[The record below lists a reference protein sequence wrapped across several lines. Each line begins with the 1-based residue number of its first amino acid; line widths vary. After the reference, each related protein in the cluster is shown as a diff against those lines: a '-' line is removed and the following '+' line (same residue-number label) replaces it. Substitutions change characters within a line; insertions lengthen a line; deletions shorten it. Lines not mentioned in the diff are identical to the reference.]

1 MMSDPLASFSTEELL
16 KIRSGDV
23 SGLSTEKLQLL
34 RGILS
39 QAPMFSAPDIPASAP
54 VAAPA
59 PAPAPTQRLRSMAQG
74 ATMGGSDELE
84 ARLRSAV
91 TGETY
96 EQALADIR
104 GKLKAYQQ
112 QSPLEALAYEGLG
125 GVGTAAGL
133 TLATGG
139 AAAPATIP
147 RVATSVAPIVKGI
160 LGTTALGGAQGGV
173 TGFLTGEGDLVERAA
188 RVPQSTVM
196 GATLAPAVQ
205 LGLMGAGKLTDS
217 VLDAARRLTG
227 GRGGKAAE
235 AEIQRLAGETGLTT
249 DEIVQRIA
257 NGETMGENQ
266 TLLAAV
272 RGLYAQGGQAAT
284 TIQKSLT
291 TRPAQLRKDALT
303 DIQKSLVGDLTNFNL
318 GPRPENVLKYFKQSD
333 DAARAAERQA
343 YGQAFGTGGVIDAN
357 LLGSLTDALK
367 RSPGAVQDI
376 NAIYTAQT
384 GKKPFFSFDKKG
396 DIKFSKAP
404 TLEDA
409 EVIRRGIQASIDTAY
424 TTGRG
429 GVGEALKPVEGAL
442 RESIDASSSA
452 LAAARQQASTLRG
465 GRKAFQEGRT
475 VLSKSADEVDVY
487 MDSIADNPAML
498 SAFRAGTMDAIRK
511 QMGTGRV
518 TSMMSRLANPESKE
532 GGILRSIYPGD
543 QLDSILTRIGTAAQ
557 SQAAKNYVVGQSA
570 TASTLLQAGRTGSG
584 ITAEELTNA
593 AGGNPMAGFRVLSKM
608 LKDSNAGMS
617 EKDRQRVA
625 QILTSEDPNIVRNAL
640 VDDSAMAALQERL
653 RRLGRVATSSV
664 PYGAGYIGA
673 TMPRNQEGR

>member
-1 MMSDPLASFSTEELL
+1 MSDALASFSTEELL
-16 KIRSGDV
+16 KIKSGDV

-39 QAPMFSAPDIPASAP
+39 QAPMFSAPDMPPA
-54 VAAPA
+54 AALPP
-59 PAPAPTQRLRSMAQG
+59 PAPAPTQRLRSIAQG
-74 ATMGGSDELE
+74 ATMGGADELE
-84 ARLRSAV
+84 ASLRSAV
-91 TGETY
+91 SGETY
-96 EQALADIR
+96 DQALADIR
-104 GKLKAYQQ
+104 GKMKAYQQ

-125 GVGTAAGL
+125 GVGMAAGA

-147 RVATSVAPIVKGI
+147 RVATSVAPLVKGI

-173 TGFLTGEGDLVERAA
+173 TGFLSGEGSVLERAA
-188 RVPQSTVM
+188 RVPQSTLM

-205 LGLMGAGKLTDS
+205 LGFMGVGKLTDS

-303 DIQKSLVGDLTNFNL
+303 DIQKTLVGDLTPFNL

-333 DAARAAERQA
+333 DAAKAAERQA
-343 YGQAFGTGGVIDAN
+343 YSQAYGTGGVIDAD

-384 GKKPFFSFDKKG
+384 GKRPFFSFDKKG

-409 EVIRRGIQASIDTAY
+409 EIIRRGIQASIDTAY
-424 TTGRG
+424 STGRG

-498 SAFRAGTMDAIRK
+498 SAFRAGAMDAIRK

-518 TSMMSRLANPESKE
+518 TSMMSRLANPELKE
-532 GGILRSIYPGD
+532 GAILRTIYPGD
-543 QLDSILTRIGTAAQ
+543 ELDSILTRIGTAAQ

-570 TASTLLQAGRTGSG
+570 TASTLLQAQRTGSS
-584 ITAEELTNA
+584 ITADELANA
-593 AGGNPMAGFRVLSKM
+593 VGGNPMAGYRVLSKM
-608 LKDSNAGMS
+608 LKDQNAGLS
-617 EKDRQRVA
+617 EADRQRVA

-640 VDDSAMAALQERL
+640 VDSSGMAALQQRINSTIRL
-653 RRLGRVATSSV
+653 LGKSV

-673 TMPRNQEGR
+673 TMPRQ

>member
-1 MMSDPLASFSTEELL
+1 
-16 KIRSGDV
+16 
-23 SGLSTEKLQLL
+23 
-34 RGILS
+34 
-39 QAPMFSAPDIPASAP
+39 
-54 VAAPA
+54 
-59 PAPAPTQRLRSMAQG
+59 
-74 ATMGGSDELE
+74 
-84 ARLRSAV
+84 
-91 TGETY
+91 
-96 EQALADIR
+96 
-104 GKLKAYQQ
+104 
-112 QSPLEALAYEGLG
+112 
-125 GVGTAAGL
+125 
-133 TLATGG
+133 
-139 AAAPATIP
+139 
-147 RVATSVAPIVKGI
+147 
-160 LGTTALGGAQGGV
+160 
-173 TGFLTGEGDLVERAA
+173 
-188 RVPQSTVM
+188 M

-518 TSMMSRLANPESKE
+518 TSMMSRLANPDSKE

-557 SQAAKNYVVGQSA
+557 SQSAKNYVVGQSA
-570 TASTLLQAGRTGSG
+570 TASTLLQAQRTGSS
-584 ITAEELTNA
+584 ITADELANA

>member
-1 MMSDPLASFSTEELL
+1 
-16 KIRSGDV
+16 
-23 SGLSTEKLQLL
+23 
-34 RGILS
+34 
-39 QAPMFSAPDIPASAP
+39 
-54 VAAPA
+54 
-59 PAPAPTQRLRSMAQG
+59 
-74 ATMGGSDELE
+74 
-84 ARLRSAV
+84 
-91 TGETY
+91 
-96 EQALADIR
+96 
-104 GKLKAYQQ
+104 
-112 QSPLEALAYEGLG
+112 
-125 GVGTAAGL
+125 
-133 TLATGG
+133 
-139 AAAPATIP
+139 
-147 RVATSVAPIVKGI
+147 
-160 LGTTALGGAQGGV
+160 LGGAQGGV
-173 TGFLTGEGDLVERAA
+173 TGFLSGEGSALERAA
-188 RVPQSTVM
+188 RVPQSTLM

-205 LGLMGAGKLTDS
+205 LGFMGVGKLTDS

-303 DIQKSLVGDLTNFNL
+303 DIQKTLVGDLTPFNL

-333 DAARAAERQA
+333 DAAKAAERQA
-343 YGQAFGTGGVIDAN
+343 YSQAYGTGGVIDAD

-384 GKKPFFSFDKKG
+384 GKRPFFSFDKKG

-409 EVIRRGIQASIDTAY
+409 EIIRRGIQASIDTAY
-424 TTGRG
+424 STGRG

-498 SAFRAGTMDAIRK
+498 SAFRAGAMDAIRK

-518 TSMMSRLANPESKE
+518 TSMMSRLANPELKE
-532 GGILRSIYPGD
+532 GAILRTIYPGD
-543 QLDSILTRIGTAAQ
+543 ELDSILTRIGTAAQ

-570 TASTLLQAGRTGSG
+570 TASTLLQAQRTGSS
-584 ITAEELTNA
+584 ITADELANA
-593 AGGNPMAGFRVLSKM
+593 VGGNPMAGYRVLSKM
-608 LKDSNAGMS
+608 LKDQNAGLS
-617 EKDRQRVA
+617 EADRQRVA

-640 VDDSAMAALQERL
+640 VDSSGMAALQQRINSTIRL
-653 RRLGRVATSSV
+653 LGKSV

-673 TMPRNQEGR
+673 TMPRQ

>member
-1 MMSDPLASFSTEELL
+1 MSEALASFTTEELL
-16 KIRSGDV
+16 KIKSGDV

-39 QAPMFSAPDIPASAP
+39 QAPATAP
-54 VAAPA
+54 VAPAAAPA
-59 PAPAPTQRLRSMAQG
+59 PVPTQRLRSMAQG
-74 ATMGGSDELE
+74 ATMGGADEME
-84 ARLRSAV
+84 ASLRSAV

-104 GKLKAYQQ
+104 GKMKAYQQ

-125 GVGTAAGL
+125 GVGLAAGA

-139 AAAPATIP
+139 AAAPLTGP

-160 LGTTALGGAQGGV
+160 LGTTALGGAQGGI
-173 TGFLTGEGDLVERAA
+173 TGFMTGEGDLMERAA
-188 RVPQSTVM
+188 RVPQSTMM

-205 LGLMGAGKLTDS
+205 LGFMGAGKLTDS

-227 GRGGKAAE
+227 GRGGKAVE
-235 AEIQRLAGETGLTT
+235 AEIQRLAGDTGLTT

-257 NGETMGENQ
+257 NGEILAENQ
-266 TLLAAV
+266 TLLRAV
-272 RGLYAQGGQAAT
+272 RGLYAQGGQAST
-284 TIQKSLT
+284 TLQKSLGA
-291 TRPAQLRKDALT
+291 RPAQLRKDALT
-303 DIQKSLVGDLTNFNL
+303 DIQKTLVSDLTPFNL

-333 DAARAAERQA
+333 DAARASERQA

-367 RSPGAVQDI
+367 RSPGAVRDI
-376 NAIYTAQT
+376 NEIYTAQT

-396 DIKFSKAP
+396 DVKFSKAP

-409 EVIRRGIQASIDTAY
+409 EIIRRGIQANIDSAY
-424 TTGRG
+424 TGGRG
-429 GVGEALKPVEGAL
+429 PVGEALKPVEGAL

-452 LAAARQQASTLRG
+452 LAAARQQASVLRG

-557 SQAAKNYVVGQSA
+557 SQEAKNYVLGQSA
-570 TASTLLQAGRTGSG
+570 TAATLLEAKRTGSS
-584 ITAEELTNA
+584 ITADDVANA
-593 AGGNPMAGFRVLSKM
+593 VGGNPMAGFRVLTKM

>member
-1 MMSDPLASFSTEELL
+1 MSDALASFSTEELL
-16 KIRSGDV
+16 KIKSGDV

-39 QAPMFSAPDIPASAP
+39 QAPMFSAPDMPPA
-54 VAAPA
+54 AALPP
-59 PAPAPTQRLRSMAQG
+59 PAPAPTQRLRSIAQG
-74 ATMGGSDELE
+74 ATMGGADELE
-84 ARLRSAV
+84 ASLRSAV
-91 TGETY
+91 SGETY
-96 EQALADIR
+96 DQALADIR
-104 GKLKAYQQ
+104 GKMKAYQQ

-125 GVGTAAGL
+125 GVGMAAGA

-139 AAAPATIP
+139 TAAPATFP
-147 RVATSVAPIVKGI
+147 RVATSVAPLVKGI

-173 TGFLTGEGDLVERAA
+173 TGFLSGEGSVLERAA
-188 RVPQSTVM
+188 RVPQSTLM

-205 LGLMGAGKLTDS
+205 LGFMGVGKLTDS

-303 DIQKSLVGDLTNFNL
+303 DIQKTLVGDLTPFNL

-333 DAARAAERQA
+333 DAAKAAERQA
-343 YGQAFGTGGVIDAN
+343 YSQAYGTGGVIDAD

-384 GKKPFFSFDKKG
+384 GKRPFFSFDKKG

-409 EVIRRGIQASIDTAY
+409 EIIRRGIQASIDTAY
-424 TTGRG
+424 STGRG

-518 TSMMSRLANPESKE
+518 TSMMSRLANPELKE
-532 GGILRSIYPGD
+532 GAILRTIYPGD
-543 QLDSILTRIGTAAQ
+543 ELDSILTRIGTAAQ

-570 TASTLLQAGRTGSG
+570 TASTLLQAQRTGSS
-584 ITAEELTNA
+584 ITADDLANA
-593 AGGNPMAGFRVLSKM
+593 VGGNPMAGYRVLSKM
-608 LKDSNAGMS
+608 LKDQNAGLS
-617 EKDRQRVA
+617 EADRQRVA

-640 VDDSAMAALQERL
+640 VDSSGMAALQQRINSTIRL
-653 RRLGRVATSSV
+653 LGKSV

-673 TMPRNQEGR
+673 TMPRQ

>member
-1 MMSDPLASFSTEELL
+1 MSEALASFTTEELL
-16 KIRSGDV
+16 KIKSGDV

-34 RGILS
+34 RGLLS
-39 QAPMFSAPDIPASAP
+39 QAPMFSAPDMAAATAP
-54 VAAPA
+54 P
-59 PAPAPTQRLRSMAQG
+59 PQPAPTQRLRSMAQG
-74 ATMGGSDELE
+74 ATMGGADEME
-84 ARLRSAV
+84 ASLRSAV

-96 EQALADIR
+96 EQALGDIR
-104 GKLKAYQQ
+104 GKMKAYQQ
-112 QSPLEALAYEGLG
+112 QAPLEALAYEGLG
-125 GVGTAAGL
+125 GVGLAAGA

-139 AAAPATIP
+139 AAAPLTGP

-160 LGTTALGGAQGGV
+160 LGTTALGGAQGGI
-173 TGFLTGEGDLVERAA
+173 TGFMTGEGDLMERAA
-188 RVPQSTVM
+188 RVPQSTMM

-205 LGLMGAGKLTDS
+205 LGFMGAGKLTDS

-227 GRGGKAAE
+227 GRGGKAVE
-235 AEIQRLAGETGLTT
+235 AEIQRLAGDTGLTT

-257 NGETMGENQ
+257 NGEILAENQ
-266 TLLAAV
+266 TLLRAV
-272 RGLYAQGGQAAT
+272 RGLYAQGGQAST
-284 TIQKSLT
+284 TLQKSLGA
-291 TRPAQLRKDALT
+291 RPAQLRKDALT
-303 DIQKSLVGDLTNFNL
+303 DIQKTLVSDLTPFNL

-333 DAARAAERQA
+333 DAAKAAERQA
-343 YGQAFGTGGVIDAN
+343 YGQAYGTGGVIDAN

-384 GKKPFFSFDKKG
+384 GKKPFFSLDKKG

-424 TTGRG
+424 ATGRG

-452 LAAARQQASTLRG
+452 LAAARQQASVLRG

-557 SQAAKNYVVGQSA
+557 SQEAKNYVLGQSA
-570 TASTLLQAGRTGSG
+570 TAATLLEAKRTGSS
-584 ITAEELTNA
+584 ITADDVANA
-593 AGGNPMAGFRVLSKM
+593 VGGNPMAGFRVLTKM

>member
-1 MMSDPLASFSTEELL
+1 MSDALASFSTEELL
-16 KIRSGDV
+16 KIKSGDV
-23 SGLSTEKLQLL
+23 SGLSTEKLELL

-39 QAPMFSAPDIPASAP
+39 QAPMFSAPDMPA
-54 VAAPA
+54 AAA

-91 TGETY
+91 SGETY

-112 QSPLEALAYEGLG
+112 QAPLEALAYEGLG
-125 GVGTAAGL
+125 GVSMAAGA

-139 AAAPATIP
+139 MAAPATIP
-147 RVATSVAPIVKGI
+147 RVATSVAPLVKGI
-160 LGTTALGGAQGGV
+160 LGTSALGGAQGGI
-173 TGFLTGEGDLVERAA
+173 TGFLSGEGDLVERAA

-205 LGLMGAGKLTDS
+205 LGLMGAGKLTDT
-217 VLDAARRLTG
+217 VLDSARRLTG
-227 GRGGKAAE
+227 GRGGKAVE
-235 AEIQRLAGETGLTT
+235 AEIQRLAGDTGLTT

-257 NGETMGENQ
+257 NGEIMAENQ

-272 RGLYAQGGQAAT
+272 RGLYAQGGQAST
-284 TIQKSLT
+284 TLQKSLT
-291 TRPAQLRKDALT
+291 TRPDRLRKEALT
-303 DIQKSLVGDLTNFNL
+303 DIQKNLVGDLTSFNL

-333 DAARAAERQA
+333 DAARATERSA
-343 YGQAFGTGGVIDAN
+343 YNQAFGQGGVIDAE
-357 LLGSLTDALK
+357 LLGSLTTALK
-367 RSPGAVQDI
+367 RSPNAVKDI
-376 NAIYTAQT
+376 NEIYTAQT
-384 GKKPFFSFDKKG
+384 GKKPFFSVDKKG
-396 DIKFSKAP
+396 DINFSKAP

-409 EVIRRGIQASIDTAY
+409 EIVRRGLQANINTAY
-424 TTGRG
+424 TSGRG
-429 GVGEALKPVEGAL
+429 GVGEALKPVEENL
-442 RESIDASSSA
+442 RSAIDASSTT
-452 LAAARQQASTLRG
+452 LANARQQAAALRG
-465 GRKAFQEGRT
+465 GRDAFKEGRT

-518 TSMMSRLANPESKE
+518 TSMMSRLANPDSKE

-570 TASTLLQAGRTGSG
+570 TASTLLQAQRTGSS
-584 ITAEELTNA
+584 ITADELANA

-608 LKDSNAGMS
+608 IKDANTGLS
-617 EKDRQRVA
+617 ESERQRVA

-640 VDDSAMAALQERL
+640 VDNSAMAALQERL
-653 RRLGRVATSSV
+653 RTLGRATLKSV

-673 TMPRNQEGR
+673 TMPRQQGTGQ